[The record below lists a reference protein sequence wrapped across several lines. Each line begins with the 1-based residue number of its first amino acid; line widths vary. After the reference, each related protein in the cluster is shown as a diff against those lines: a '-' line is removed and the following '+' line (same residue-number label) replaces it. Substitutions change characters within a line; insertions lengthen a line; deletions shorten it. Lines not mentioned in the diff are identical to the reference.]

1 MRHEK
6 AARLLDLARMLAG
19 SAEGLTLDE
28 MARALDVGRRTA
40 ERMRDAVW
48 AAFPQMEVVED
59 PPTRRFRIPAGL
71 DGLFQTP
78 TAEELAALRTAADSY
93 KASGADGRA
102 ASLYGLERKLHS
114 ALRGAARRK
123 VAPDVEALVQAE
135 TIAVHAGPRP
145 YEDETSLAAIRMA
158 IKGLSALSFRYDG
171 GSTPGRTRE
180 VTPLGILFARSNY
193 LVALEGDDP
202 RPRSWRLDKMSN
214 LAALDR
220 PAPPP
225 EDFSLQAFADESF
238 GIYHGAV
245 EDVVLRIR
253 PDRAEDALRWRF
265 HATQTVRPEPDGSVI
280 VSFRAAGM
288 LELAWHLFTWGDGV
302 EIVAPSSLRLMMV
315 EELQRALKAHDL
327 SAQTV

>member
-6 AARLLDLARMLAG
+6 AARLLDLARMLAS
-19 SAEGLTLDE
+19 SAEGMTLDE
-28 MARALDVGRRTA
+28 MAQALDVGRRTA

-93 KASGADGRA
+93 KSSGADGRA
-102 ASLYGLERKLHS
+102 ASLYGLERKLLS

-135 TIAVHAGPRP
+135 TIGVHAGPRP
-145 YEDETSLAAIRMA
+145 YEDDAVLGAIRMA
-158 IKGLSALSFRYDG
+158 IKGLSALAFRYDG

-202 RPRSWRLDKMSN
+202 RPRSWVDLQLPLYAWLARRIWPEQADKGVEVGYF
-214 LAALDR
+214 LLPPDGDLGDKAL
-220 PAPPP
+220 
-225 EDFSLQAFADESF
+225 EIFSLTAEMQSSAEKCAE
-238 GIYHGAV
+238 
-245 EDVVLRIR
+245 RIAQLVKGGHFW
-253 PDRAEDALRWRF
+253 P
-265 HATQTVRPEPDGSVI
+265 PS
-280 VSFRAAGM
+280 
-288 LELAWHLFTWGDGV
+288 
-302 EIVAPSSLRLMMV
+302 PSSEV
-315 EELQRALKAHDL
+315 EFDDFKDWFMEEDPRKLIDEE
-327 SAQTV
+327 SARQLNGNP

>member
-19 SAEGLTLDE
+19 SAEGMTLDE
-28 MARALDVGRRTA
+28 MARSLDVGRRTA

-78 TAEELAALRTAADSY
+78 TAEELAALRTAADTY
-93 KASGADGRA
+93 KASGAEGRA
-102 ASLYGLERKLHS
+102 ASLFALERKLLS
-114 ALRGAARRK
+114 ALRANARRK

-135 TIAVHAGPRP
+135 TIALHAGPRP
-145 YEDETSLAAIRMA
+145 YEDETALAAIRMA

-193 LVALEGDDP
+193 LVALEGEDP
-202 RPRSWRLDKMSN
+202 RPRSWRLDKISQ
-214 LAALDR
+214 LRVLDR

-238 GIYHGAV
+238 GIYHGAI
-245 EDVVLRIR
+245 EDVVLRVR
-253 PDRAEDALRWRF
+253 AERAEDALRWRF
-265 HATQTVRPEPDGSVI
+265 HASQSVTQQDDGSVI
-280 VSFRAAGM
+280 VAFRAAGM

-302 EIVAPSSLRLMMV
+302 EIVSPPSLRQIMV
-315 EELQRALKAHDL
+315 EELARAMAAHQ
-327 SAQTV
+327 AGA

>member
-6 AARLLDLARMLAG
+6 ATRLLDLARMLAG

-28 MARALDVGRRTA
+28 MAQNLDVGRRTA

-48 AAFPQMEVVED
+48 AAFPQMEALDD
-59 PPTRRFRIPAGL
+59 PPTKRFRIPSGL
-71 DGLFQTP
+71 DGVFQTP

-93 KASGADGRA
+93 KASGAESRA
-102 ASLYGLERKLHS
+102 ASLYALEGKLLS

-145 YEDETSLAAIRMA
+145 YEDQALLAAIRNA
-158 IKGLSALSFRYDG
+158 IKGLSALSFRYEG

-180 VTPLGILFARSNY
+180 VTPLGVLFGRSNY
-193 LVALEGDDP
+193 LVASEGQGG
-202 RPRSWRLDKMSN
+202 RPRSWRLDRMSD
-214 LAALDR
+214 LKVLDR

-238 GIYHGAV
+238 GIYHD
-245 EDVVLRIR
+245 EIQDVVLRIK
-253 PDRAEDALRWRF
+253 PARAEDALRWRF
-265 HATQTVRPEPDGSVI
+265 HATQQVKPEADGSVT
-280 VSFRAAGM
+280 VTFRAGGM
-288 LELAWHLFTWGDGV
+288 RELSWHLFTWGDAL
-302 EIVAPSSLRLMMV
+302 EIVAPPVLKAMMI
-315 EELQRALKAHDL
+315 EELRVAGRAHGAW
-327 SAQTV
+327 